1 MALFLASSPRLA
13 GFPDA
18 LPRLRQRHVIC
29 RTEKAITV
37 LTITAPQLFEDVIA
51 DGFTQELLAAAAQ
64 LGPCDVVLDLK
75 HVKAVTGAA
84 IRALAELRAFIHKR
98 GRRLVLSGVCPCVAE
113 TFHLARM
120 VEADAP
126 TDLLFPMQPDLASAI
141 AFLVRSR

>member
-1 MALFLASSPRLA
+1 MALFLASSTRLA
-13 GFPDA
+13 GFPEV
-18 LPRLRQRHVIC
+18 LPTLRQRHVLC
-29 RTEKAITV
+29 HTEEAIPV
-37 LTITAPQLFEDVIA
+37 LTITAPQLFEDVVA
-51 DGFTQELLAAAAQ
+51 DGFTKELLAAAAQ
-64 LGPCDVVLDLK
+64 LGPCDVVLDLQQ
-75 HVKAVTGAA
+75 VKVVTSSA
-84 IRALAELRAFIHKR
+84 IRAIAELRDFIHKR